1 MKASEEATEN
11 IETKDEAEVSG
22 GSGKKVGRILIAVI
36 LGILVITAIAAAWYL
51 SHRDKTPENA
61 LVVVSD
67 GKEQVKD
74 IDALEL
80 TAFSGTVVNGKGDK
94 KDVESQGVKLGDIIG
109 TSDFSEVTVTSDDAY
124 SVSVKKEEIDQAWLE
139 IEEGKARLYVFGDEN
154 SKRNVKNVVR
164 IEVK

>member
-1 MKASEEATEN
+1 METTDKMEENEKNDVTEIN
-11 IETKDEAEVSG
+11 EKSD
-22 GSGKKVGRILIAVI
+22 KKVGKILIAVI
-36 LGILVITAIAAAWYL
+36 VGLLVVTAIAAVWYL

-61 LVVVSD
+61 LTVVSG

-74 IDALEL
+74 IDAFDLE
-80 TAFSGTVVNGKGDK
+80 TFSGTVVNGKEDK
-94 KDVESQGVKLGDIIG
+94 KDIESQGVKLGDVIG

-124 SVSVKKEEIDQAWLE
+124 SVVVKKDEIDQAWLE

-164 IEVK
+164 VEVK

>member
-1 MKASEEATEN
+1 MKASEETTEN
-11 IETKDEAEVSG
+11 IETKEAEISG
-22 GSGKKVGRILIAVI
+22 GSGNKVGRILIAVI

-61 LVVVSD
+61 LVVVSG

-94 KDVESQGVKLGDIIG
+94 KDLESQGVKLGDIIG

-124 SVSVKKEEIDQAWLE
+124 SVSVKKEE
-139 IEEGKARLYVFGDEN
+139 GKKRRDRSGLAGDRRG
-154 SKRNVKNVVR
+154 KGQTVCIWR
-164 IEVK
+164 